1 MRQATLTDATNQTE
15 KIPASE
21 ASFPRNAV
29 ENPAALNTA
38 NHEPFEHV
46 EAPNQTYAIPIHDDW
61 QFLGVIHDAEMKD
74 HAMNWKGEHRVPG
87 HDGVNECLLSIE
99 YDPAKSEDFEFGY
112 FVTIYLRAGNSIG
125 QPRVNIGTYEM
136 FDAALLNATAVL
148 KSLPT
153 LDTGD
158 TVEIIEGTTG
168 RYGAKRRALT
178 VGE

>member
-21 ASFPRNAV
+21 ASFPRNPV

-125 QPRVNIGTYEM
+125 QPRGELPRPTQP
-136 FDAALLNATAVL
+136 L
-148 KSLPT
+148 KRFP
-153 LDTGD
+153 
-158 TVEIIEGTTG
+158 
-168 RYGAKRRALT
+168 
-178 VGE
+178 